1 MATEITAKG
10 DLIVGTGSGT
20 FDNLPAGTNGFTLV
34 ADSAETTG
42 LKWAAAGGGK
52 VLQVVMGT
60 TSTVTT
66 IASTTY
72 TDTTL
77 SATITPSATNSNIL
91 VLCATQV
98 LASRSVNGIG
108 TNIRLLRDLTTAFD
122 MDASSFFGSLGCE
135 DNQATQ
141 NAVGARVPVLYLD
154 SPATTSATTYKLQG
168 RATTSANSGQVA
180 FQFGSSFSS
189 IILMEIGA

>member
-1 MATEITAKG
+1 MPK
-10 DLIVGTGSGT
+10 
-20 FDNLPAGTNGFTLV
+20 FV
-34 ADSAETTG
+34 ADSSVSPTG
-42 LKWAAAGGGK
+42 LKWAAPAGGGK

-60 TSTVTT
+60 TSTETT

-98 LASRSVNGIG
+98 KASRSANGIG
-108 TNIRLLRDLTTAFD
+108 TNIRLLRGVTTAFD
-122 MDASSFFGSLGCE
+122 MDASSFFGSLGFE
-135 DNQATQ
+135 DNQQTSIVVA
-141 NAVGARVPVLYLD
+141 ARVPVLYLD

-168 RATTSANSGQVA
+168 RATTSANSGQVV
-180 FQFGSSFSS
+180 FQSNSSFSS
-189 IILMEIGA
+189 IILIEIGA